1 MFQGCGDDFL
11 VELKNDN
18 PKINEENYKKLIKEA
33 KKVAQ
38 SDKKLANH
46 KLYHIDSVFKY
57 PTDNSKTKELID
69 ILELKK
75 DELMTDQHLLLFL
88 YKSKDDRSKVIECKM
103 FVKNKPSCEMVAF
116 N

>member
-38 SDKKLANH
+38 SENYKV
-46 KLYHIDSVFKY
+46 YHIDSVLKY
-57 PTDNSKTKELID
+57 PTDN
-69 ILELKK
+69 
-75 DELMTDQHLLLFL
+75 
-88 YKSKDDRSKVIECKM
+88 
-103 FVKNKPSCEMVAF
+103 
-116 N
+116 